1 MRRISIMLVLGLTVS
16 TIAGCSSKSTDV
28 AYVESVGMICGIGP
42 VGLTDTFA
50 GVVTPQSETEIKKS
64 EEEAVAELL
73 VSVGD
78 EVTADQVLFTY
89 DTEQITL
96 NLEKAK
102 LELEQMKNT
111 VTVKEKEKAVLEK
124 EKKQVSSDQQLQYT
138 LEIQEA
144 DAQILETQY
153 NISAKEKEI
162 EKMNET
168 LNSLEVKSPING
180 VVQSINENG
189 ETDDYGNLRPY
200 ITIVETGAYKVKGY
214 VNESNAQAVSE
225 GTQVMV
231 HSRVDDTVWNGTVSM
246 IDWQNPVQQENNYYS
261 EQDTASSSKYAF
273 YVELE
278 NDENLMMGQHVY
290 LEMQYGDNAEEATGI
305 QLPSY
310 YLNDIESEPW
320 IWAQGKNG
328 KLEKRDV
335 ILGEYLEDI
344 DTYVIEDGL
353 EITDYISF
361 PDDTLKE
368 GMECSTYDEAIFSE
382 GGESVEDGGR
392 PDASEI
398 IEDDMMEEDITVMDE
413 AGVAE

>member
-1 MRRISIMLVLGLTVS
+1 MRKISTILVLGLTVS
-16 TIAGCSSKSTDV
+16 AIAGCGSQSEEV

-50 GVVTPQSETEIKKS
+50 GVVTPQSEKEIQKS
-64 EEEAVAELL
+64 GEEAVAELL
-73 VSVGD
+73 VAVGD
-78 EVTADQVLFTY
+78 EVKANQVLFTY

-111 VTVKEKEKAVLEK
+111 ISVKQKEKANLEK
-124 EKKQVSSDQQLQYT
+124 EKNQASSDQKLQYT

-144 DAQILETQY
+144 DATILETQY

-180 VVQSINENG
+180 IVQSINENG
-189 ETDDYGNLRPY
+189 ETDDYGNPRPY

-214 VNESNAQAVSE
+214 VNESNASAIAE
-225 GTQVMV
+225 GTSVLV
-231 HSRVDDTVWNGTVSM
+231 HSRVDDLVWKGTVST
-246 IDWQNPVQQENNYYS
+246 IDWQNPVQQDNRYYA
-261 EQDTASSSKYAF
+261 EQDTTASSKYAF

-290 LEMQYGDNAEEATGI
+290 LEMQYGDGMEAGSGI

-310 YLNDIESEPW
+310 YLNDVEGEPW
-320 IWAQGKNG
+320 VWAQGKNG
-328 KLEKRDV
+328 KLEKREV
-335 ILGEYLEDI
+335 VLGEYQEEM
-344 DTYVIEDGL
+344 DTYYIEDGL
-353 EITDYISF
+353 EITDYITF
-361 PDDTLKE
+361 PEDTLEE
-368 GMECSTYDEAIFSE
+368 GMTCVTYDEASFEE
-382 GGESVEDGGR
+382 GGESIEGGVM
-392 PDASEI
+392 P
-398 IEDDMMEEDITVMDE
+398 EESVITDE
-413 AGVAE
+413 PVTVDETEVTE

>member
-1 MRRISIMLVLGLTVS
+1 MRRISMILVLGLTVS
-16 TIAGCSSKSTDV
+16 TIAGCGSQSDEV

-64 EEEAVAELL
+64 EGEAVEELL
-73 VSVGD
+73 VAVGD

-111 VTVKEKEKAVLEK
+111 ISVKEKEKAVLEK
-124 EKKQVSSDQQLQYT
+124 EKKQVSTDQQLQYT

-144 DAQILETQY
+144 DASILETQY

-180 VVQSINENG
+180 IVQSINENG
-189 ETDDYGNLRPY
+189 ETDDYGNPRPY

-214 VNESNAQAVSE
+214 VNESNASAVAE
-225 GTQVMV
+225 GTQVLV

-246 IDWQNPVQQENNYYS
+246 VDWQNPVQQENNYYG

-290 LEMQYGDNAEEATGI
+290 LEMVYGDGMEAASGI

-320 IWAQGKNG
+320 VWAQGKNG

-335 ILGEYLEDI
+335 TLGEYLEDM
-344 DTYVIEDGL
+344 DTYYIEDGL
-353 EITDYISF
+353 EITDYITF
-361 PDDTLKE
+361 PEDMLEE
-368 GMECSTYDEAIFSE
+368 GMTCVTYDEATFEE
-382 GGESVEDGGR
+382 GGEGVEYGVMPEGADGT
-392 PDASEI
+392 
-398 IEDDMMEEDITVMDE
+398 EEVTTTDE
-413 AGVAE
+413 VEVTE